1 MNTDNKIHK
10 FFRFLRIILKIICFG
25 SLAMAFACAIADINV
40 NIDQIVFYFKVF
52 TITLA
57 FAILKDVLE
66 HFEGPGDDGL

>member
-1 MNTDNKIHK
+1 MNTDSKIHK
-10 FFRFLRIILKIICFG
+10 FFSFLRIILKIICFG

-52 TITLA
+52 TITLP

-66 HFEGPGDDGL
+66 HWEGPGDDGL